1 MFRGIFTMC
10 MAGVYFVV
18 SLPVELIYCI
28 IRAFSRKKADRFIFN
43 WIKAGFH
50 MVNFFCGNKLTVIGL
65 DRIPRD
71 RPVVFIA
78 NHRSIFDVMTSYSVL
93 PDPTGVLAKD
103 SLGKIPL
110 FGLMMKQIYCL
121 FLDRSSL
128 EDGLRVITQAID
140 YVKSGINYMVFPE
153 GTRNKEEGTLLPF
166 HAGSFKIATRTG
178 APIIPLT
185 IVNTGDIFD
194 SHIPEVHPA
203 HVIIDFGEPIETKT
217 IKASERKLLPEKVRD
232 IIQETYQKDKKL
244 I

>member
-1 MFRGIFTMC
+1 MFRGIFTMF

-18 SLPVELIYCI
+18 SLPVELIYYI

-71 RPVVFIA
+71 RP
-78 NHRSIFDVMTSYSVL
+78 TSYSVL

-194 SHIPEVHPA
+194 PHIPEVHPA